1 MVVAGWI
8 GYANPHDDVAEDG
21 RIGKRNARSPK
32 IVGRMKCELI
42 NAGLETGSR
51 EERDVG
57 ATVDVGRERG
67 DLPAFTALHEMKLD
81 DQALSRSPA
90 RCVEHVCRQVCHA

>member
-21 RIGKRNARSPK
+21 GIGKHNADSPK
-32 IVGRMKCELI
+32 IIARVKRELI

-51 EERDVG
+51 EEGDVG
-57 ATVDVGRERG
+57 ATVAVGRERR
-67 DLPAFTALHEMKLD
+67 DPPAFAAVHDVKLD